1 MKIILMFSCILMFF
15 ISLSFAHD
23 NSHSS
28 NEENKHEHAHE
39 SNKDI

>member
-1 MKIILMFSCILMFF
+1 MKIILMISCILMLF

-28 NEENKHEHAHE
+28 NEENKHEHTYK
-39 SNKDI
+39 SNKDF